1 MKACGAKQSPA
12 SGLLTFKKGMVMDMR
27 YRKLFGRLTY
37 VRIIALGYLLV
48 IITGTL
54 LLLLPGATRP
64 GCETDLLT
72 ALFTAT
78 TSTCVTGLV
87 VVDTGTHWT
96 ALGHCIILGMIQVG
110 GLGFMTMGMLLAM
123 SLRKR
128 ISLRTRGLLQ
138 ESMNGLQM
146 GGIVRLV
153 RMVLKYTAWIEL
165 IGAALLAIRFVP
177 LFGPGRGILYG
188 IFHSVSAFCN
198 AGIDLMGGYSGE
210 YSSFVSFCGDILINV
225 VLMALVVVG
234 GIGFFV
240 WDDLRKNRLR
250 FRKYSLHTKMALFM
264 TAALLAGGTILYY
277 IFERDNLLAGM
288 GGKDIILASAFS
300 SVTAR
305 TAGFNTID
313 TGALTGASK
322 LLTMVLMFIG
332 GSPGSTAGG
341 VKTVTMMVLLIYVW
355 SNLRASKGVNIF
367 HRRMD
372 DDVIRKASNVVMIS
386 ALMAVSAVIFICYL
400 QPYLPVED
408 VMFEVFSAIGTV
420 GMSTGLTRELGM
432 GSRIVIILLMYCG
445 RIGSMSFALS
455 FTERKKVAPVQL
467 PVEKIMIG

>member
-1 MKACGAKQSPA
+1 MG
-12 SGLLTFKKGMVMDMR
+12 TDMR
-27 YRKLFGRLTY
+27 RIKLLGRLTY

-48 IITGTL
+48 IIAGTL
-54 LLLLPGATRP
+54 LLLLPGATRE
-64 GCETDLLT
+64 GCETDFLT

-264 TAALLAGGTILYY
+264 TAVLLAGGTILYY

-288 GGKDIILASAFS
+288 DGKDIILASAFS

-341 VKTVTMMVLLIYVW
+341 VKTVTMMVLLIQ
-355 SNLRASKGVNIF
+355 
-367 HRRMD
+367 
-372 DDVIRKASNVVMIS
+372 S
-386 ALMAVSAVIFICYL
+386 AGQQGSQHFS
-400 QPYLPVED
+400 QED
-408 VMFEVFSAIGTV
+408 G
-420 GMSTGLTRELGM
+420 
-432 GSRIVIILLMYCG
+432 
-445 RIGSMSFALS
+445 
-455 FTERKKVAPVQL
+455 
-467 PVEKIMIG
+467 

>member
-1 MKACGAKQSPA
+1 MKIW
-12 SGLLTFKKGMVMDMR
+12 
-27 YRKLFGRLTY
+27 RKIQDRLTY

-48 IITGTL
+48 IMAGTL
-54 LLLLPGATRP
+54 LLLLPAATRT
-64 GCETDLLT
+64 GEKTDILT

-78 TSTCVTGLV
+78 TATCVTGLV

-96 ALGHCIILGMIQVG
+96 AVGHMIILLMIQVG

-123 SLRKR
+123 FLKRKVT
-128 ISLRTRGLLQ
+128 LRTRGLLQ

-146 GGIVRLV
+146 GGIIRLV
-153 RMVLKYTAWIEL
+153 RMVLRGTAIIEL
-165 IGAALLAIRFVP
+165 AGAVLLAIRFIPV
-177 LFGPGRGILYG
+177 FGIGKGIFYG
-188 IFHSVSAFCN
+188 VFHSVSAFCN
-198 AGIDLMGGYSGE
+198 AGIDLMGGYSGQ
-210 YSSFVSFCGDILINV
+210 YSSFVSFYGDILINA
-225 VLMALVVVG
+225 VLMALIIIG

-240 WDDLRKNRLR
+240 WDDVKKKKFR
-250 FRKYSLHTKMALFM
+250 FKKYTLHTKMTLFM
-264 TAALLAGGTILYY
+264 TAILLIGGTIIYW

-288 GGKDIILASAFS
+288 NMIDQFLASAFS

-313 TGALTGASK
+313 TGALTNASK
-322 LLTMVLMFIG
+322 LFTMVLMFIG

-341 VKTVTMMVLLIYVW
+341 VKTVTIMVLLAYVW

-372 DDVIRKASNVVMIS
+372 DDAIRKASNVVVIS
-386 ALMAVSAVIFICYL
+386 SFMAVAAAVLICYM

-408 VMFEVFSAIGTV
+408 VLFEIFSAIGTV
-420 GMSTGLTRELGM
+420 GMSAGLTRELSTA
-432 GSRIVIILLMYCG
+432 SRIVIILLMYCG